1 MSKKGVDLSKH
12 NGSVDFNALKNAGID
27 FVILRAGYGNTAKQK
42 DIRFEEN
49 YSKAKA
55 VGLPMGAYWYSYA
68 DSVEEVEREA
78 EAFVDCIKGKTF
90 EYPVYFDIE
99 ESKQIKRGMDFC
111 SSLVKAFCEKM
122 EQKGYYAGF
131 YTSKAHLLNVISRDV
146 RYRFTVW
153 VAQWA
158 DKLTYTDPYG
168 LWQYTSDGSI
178 SGVNGRVDMNLC
190 DIDFPT
196 IIKANGLN
204 GYNKNATPIPT
215 PQPKRKSVDE
225 IAREVIS
232 GKWGNG
238 EDRKHRL
245 SQAGYDPAEV
255 QKRVNALISPQK
267 KSLDTIAREVIQG
280 KWGNGLTRKV
290 KLKKAGYDPAE
301 IQKRVNK
308 LL

>member
-12 NGSVDFNALKNAGID
+12 NGSVDFKTLKNAGID
-27 FVILRAGYGNTAKQK
+27 FVILRAGYGNTSKQK

-49 YSKAKA
+49 YAKAKA
-55 VGLPMGAYWYSYA
+55 AGLPVGTYWYSYA
-68 DSVEEVEREA
+68 DSVEEVGREA
-78 EAFVDCIKGKTF
+78 EAFYECIKGKTF

-99 ESKQIKRGMDFC
+99 EAKQIKRGMEFC

-168 LWQYTSDGSI
+168 LWQYTSDGSVP
-178 SGVNGRVDMNLC
+178 GVNGRVDMNLC
-190 DIDFPT
+190 DMDFPT

-204 GYNKNATPIPT
+204 GFTKTAAPT
-215 PQPKRKSVDE
+215 PQPNRKSVDE
-225 IAREVIS
+225 IANEVIS

-238 EDRKHRL
+238 EERKKRL
-245 SQAGYDPAEV
+245 SQAGYDYNAV
-255 QKRVNALISPQK
+255 QNRVNALVAAPK
-267 KSLDTIAREVIQG
+267 RKSIDEIAREVIQG

-301 IQKRVNK
+301 VQKRVNQ